1 MFALLFTENTTGFE
15 VQSCLAT
22 HASTRIS
29 ARAEAEKVK
38 MGKGNQRNQPKV
50 NETQGFLT

>member
-29 ARAEAEKVK
+29 ARAEAENGERESTESTKS
-38 MGKGNQRNQPKV
+38 
-50 NETQGFLT
+50 E